1 MENMQARNEKK
12 SYCLSNERAAELM
25 SKTERCSV
33 IVTPQR
39 EIGRECK
46 IDVMAA
52 TIETAREIIRVNPN
66 TNHIFHNIRPEKQ
79 GDAINPQYAAE
90 FGESV
95 VIVTDKSKG
104 ISSKADERAENETQR
119 LSREKVELSR
129 RVEDKYN
136 SNSENNKER

>member
-1 MENMQARNEKK
+1 MENIQARNENK

-33 IVTPQR
+33 IVTPQK

-52 TIETAREIIRVNPN
+52 RIETAREIKD
-66 TNHIFHNIRPEKQ
+66 NIRPEKQ
-79 GDAINPQYAAE
+79 GDSINPQYAAE

-104 ISSKADERAENETQR
+104 ISSKADEKAENETQR
-119 LSREKVELSR
+119 LSREKVELSKR
-129 RVEDKYN
+129 AEEKYN
-136 SNSENNKER
+136 NNNVNSEER

>member
-1 MENMQARNEKK
+1 MENIQARNENKN
-12 SYCLSNERAAELM
+12 YCLSNERATELM

-33 IVTPQR
+33 IVTPQK

-52 TIETAREIIRVNPN
+52 RIETAREIKD
-66 TNHIFHNIRPEKQ
+66 NIRPEKQ
-79 GDAINPQYAAE
+79 GDSINPQYAAE

-104 ISSKADERAENETQR
+104 ISSEANERAENETQR

-129 RVEDKYN
+129 RAEEKYN
-136 SNSENNKER
+136 NNNGKNEER

>member
-1 MENMQARNEKK
+1 MENIQTRDENK

-25 SKTERCSV
+25 KKTERCSV
-33 IVTPQR
+33 IVTPQK

-52 TIETAREIIRVNPN
+52 SIETARGIKD
-66 TNHIFHNIRPEKQ
+66 NIRPEKQ

-95 VIVTDKSKG
+95 VIVTDKAKG

-119 LSREKVELSR
+119 LSREKLELSR
-129 RVEDKYN
+129 RAAEKYSNNEN
-136 SNSENNKER
+136 SSER

>member
-52 TIETAREIIRVNPN
+52 TIETAREIKD
-66 TNHIFHNIRPEKQ
+66 NIRPEKQ
-79 GDAINPQYAAE
+79 GDAINPQYA
-90 FGESV
+90 ESV

>member
-52 TIETAREIIRVNPN
+52 TIETAREIKD
-66 TNHIFHNIRPEKQ
+66 NIRPEKQ

-90 FGESV
+90 FGE
-95 VIVTDKSKG
+95 
-104 ISSKADERAENETQR
+104 
-119 LSREKVELSR
+119 LSR

>member
-1 MENMQARNEKK
+1 MKNMQARNEEK

-33 IVTPQR
+33 IVTPQK

-52 TIETAREIIRVNPN
+52 TIETAKKIED
-66 TNHIFHNIRPEKQ
+66 NIRPEKQ

-104 ISSKADERAENETQR
+104 ISSKADERAENETQK

-129 RVEDKYN
+129 RAQEKYN
-136 SNSENNKER
+136 NNANSEER

>member
-25 SKTERCSV
+25 SKTERCS
-33 IVTPQR
+33 
-39 EIGRECK
+39 
-46 IDVMAA
+46 
-52 TIETAREIIRVNPN
+52 
-66 TNHIFHNIRPEKQ
+66 
-79 GDAINPQYAAE
+79 
-90 FGESV
+90 

>member
-1 MENMQARNEKK
+1 MENIQARDENK
-12 SYCLSNERAAELM
+12 SYCLSSERAAELM
-25 SKTERCSV
+25 GKTEKCSV
-33 IVTPQR
+33 IVTPQK

-52 TIETAREIIRVNPN
+52 RIETAREIKD
-66 TNHIFHNIRPEKQ
+66 NIRPEKQ
-79 GDAINPQYAAE
+79 GDSINPQYAAE

-119 LSREKVELSR
+119 LSREKVALSR
-129 RVEDKYN
+129 RAEEKYN
-136 SNSENNKER
+136 NNSVNSEER

>member
-1 MENMQARNEKK
+1 MENIQARDENK

-25 SKTERCSV
+25 GKTEKCSV
-33 IVTPQR
+33 IVTPQK

-52 TIETAREIIRVNPN
+52 KIETAREIKD
-66 TNHIFHNIRPEKQ
+66 NIRPEKQ
-79 GDAINPQYAAE
+79 GDSINPQYAAE

-119 LSREKVELSR
+119 LSREKVALSR
-129 RVEDKYN
+129 RAEEKYN
-136 SNSENNKER
+136 NNSVNSEER

>member
-12 SYCLSNERAAELM
+12 RYYLSNERAAELM

-52 TIETAREIIRVNPN
+52 TIETAREIKD
-66 TNHIFHNIRPEKQ
+66 NIRPEKQ